1 MKTLLKDQRQAV
13 NNQPNSMFMSGSIK
27 MSFIRSGM
35 KKFTFLASLL
45 FIIISSSGQSYTF
58 EDFVGTWS
66 GYISSEN
73 FGGYND
79 PMTMTIEPDGFYVET
94 SGHLMPTIYP
104 NTQQSE
110 FDAETNRYHWWYL
123 ETVYAGQYFY
133 QHFFYEVVYF
143 QNDTLE
149 MHYNFWD
156 DPEPH
161 PETGTIFLVRDTFTN
176 IEDEPLADYNPKR
189 KLVKVYDIYGR
200 EVHKDTKGTV
210 LIYQYDDGT
219 VEKKYIVGDR

>member
-1 MKTLLKDQRQAV
+1 MKQTTL
-13 NNQPNSMFMSGSIK
+13 
-27 MSFIRSGM
+27 
-35 KKFTFLASLL
+35 LASLMFL
-45 FIIISSSGQSYTF
+45 LTSSFGQSYTF

-66 GYISSEN
+66 GYISSELN
-73 FGGYND
+73 GYND

-110 FDAETNRYHWWYL
+110 FEAETNRYHWWYL

-133 QHFFYEVVYF
+133 AHFYYEVVYF
-143 QNDTLE
+143 NNDTLE

-156 DPEPH
+156 DPEPQ
-161 PETGTIFLVRDTFTN
+161 PDAGTIFLVRDTFTG
-176 IEDEPLADYNPKR
+176 IADEPVTSFNPDR
-189 KLVKVYDIYGR
+189 QLVKVYDIYGR

-210 LIYQYDDGT
+210 LIYQYDNGT